1 MENEIKVLTI
11 KEQASVNISEHRS
24 AMTQII
30 SGSEISSRDNWNQVD
45 TNRSKQ
51 SLSSSPHSI
60 RRDSKIY

>member
-11 KEQASVNISEHRS
+11 KGQASVNTSEHRS

-30 SGSEISSRDNWNQVD
+30 SGSESSSRDNCNQVD

-51 SLSSSPHSI
+51 SLPSSPHSI